1 MRGICPNSQTQN
13 PRVKNAKIDLV
24 SVDTVSIHAFS
35 NLKTSVHLLASIQKN
50 IIKNEILAIFLFH
63 LETQSGSST
72 GNSVLG
78 IGATTIC
85 YVLVLGV

>member
-24 SVDTVSIHAFS
+24 SVGTVSIHAFS

-50 IIKNEILAIFLFH
+50 IIKNEILANFLFH

-85 YVLVLGV
+85 HALVLEL